1 MPNIFGNSKITMNG
15 KMGVIEFVT
24 GKIQLLPSYD
34 DVTILYQEYHGLYL
48 VSDINK
54 YGILTNNDVVKI
66 PIKYDDV
73 LIISNFINL
82 LENNNWLIFDKNLNK
97 ISLENLTQVIKFVNY
112 RILEHCNIFAIADSG
127 SNIIFPLFIKTYKII
142 EGKFIIIENCFHR
155 FGVLGT
161 ELSWIIEPNYYRIEI
176 TENKTFKLKDK
187 EGFGLSDL
195 QGNVILGCHYQDC
208 HQIGNCYIVREDNN
222 WKLIKSG
229 VELFA
234 NSKKAVVMDF
244 YNNLSDTEAK
254 NKNKLFDNRKFHSDI
269 EFIPENKVA
278 KEITDFD
285 IKKIYE
291 SIYIDNDNII
301 YIPIRLSK
309 VSKDLNI
316 SINQLNKYFNIVGLE
331 SDRNPN
337 SRVSKIE
344 YVFLKKIKDTLL
356 S

>member
-1 MPNIFGNSKITMNG
+1 MPDIFGNSIITMNG
-15 KMGVIEFVT
+15 KMGVIEFGT

-34 DVTILYQEYHGLYL
+34 DVTILYREYHGLYL
-48 VSDINK
+48 VSNSNK
-54 YGILTNNDVVKI
+54 YGILTNNDMVKI
-66 PIKYDDV
+66 PIKYDNV
-73 LIISNFINL
+73 IIISNFINL

-97 ISLENLTQVIKFVNY
+97 ISIENLTQVTKFVSY

-161 ELSWIIEPNYYRIEI
+161 EMSWIIEPNYYRIEI

-187 EGFGLSDL
+187 EGYGLSDL
-195 QGNVILGCHYQDC
+195 QGNMILGCHYQDC
-208 HQIGNCYIVREDNN
+208 HQIGNCYIVRQDNN

-234 NSKKAVVMDF
+234 NSKKASVMDF
-244 YNNLSDTEAK
+244 YNNLIDTEAK
-254 NKNKLFDNRKFHSDI
+254 NNNKLIDTRNSKTDI
-269 EFIPENKVA
+269 QFIPENKLG
-278 KEITDFD
+278 KEIADFD
-285 IKKIYE
+285 IIKIYE
-291 SIYIDNDNII
+291 TIYKDNDNII
-301 YIPIRLSK
+301 SIPIRLSK

-316 SINQLNKYFNIVGLE
+316 SINQLNKYFKIVGLE
-331 SDRNPN
+331 SNRNPN
-337 SRVSKIE
+337 SRLSKIE